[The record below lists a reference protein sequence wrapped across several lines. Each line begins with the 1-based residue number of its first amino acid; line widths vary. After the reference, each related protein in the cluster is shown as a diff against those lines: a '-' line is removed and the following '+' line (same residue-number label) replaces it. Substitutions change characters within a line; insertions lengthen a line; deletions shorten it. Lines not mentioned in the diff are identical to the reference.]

1 MLENVPGASDV
12 YEGPATLQPPPSEE
26 HKTPPCDRVLEFYYH
41 DSDPLSEK
49 NSSHSVLYSIRGM
62 RAFAGDFGS
71 TTLDLFWPSSF
82 FLPVQ
87 KVYRKGE
94 ILIFIIALAYT
105 LVHYLMHS
113 FNFELVLGLLCIS
126 LQIGV
131 WKKHSR
137 SIHWEFF
144 NIWIKQMKIIILT
157 LASLTIL
164 WTDTYW
170 GVSENSWR
178 TLIATIVISSTIL
191 FFIQI
196 DLMEMSIFFRVSI
209 PTFIL
214 SVAFRQIYDN
224 KFTSEDIP
232 LWTYQGHILTVLDIQ
247 NVAWSQIMIFAMLG
261 LWSVVT
267 DIEHKKFY
275 LIEEN
280 EQRGPDYTT
289 LGCTLVKSDI
299 ALLVTCLWNV
309 CTYYLGAKPVW
320 QIISGLLFMFLGTLF
335 LRGVKMTWS
344 YFLKYRPALLILSA
358 AVIIV
363 CELYRFLLSKG
374 HAAMLDLFLGN
385 TVYIYCVIVA
395 ILSDFHTKPTK
406 TFRLLVPLLMAAET
420 SYCVYYD
427 IFVATDY
434 EVITINGHTLGVNTV
449 ERNAYCQILFQL
461 IAQLFSLISDHY
473 HTKFFLIPRRCER
486 DEMFER
492 FSVRFES
499 GFNEKL
505 IHNRPQLQGQS

>member
-105 LVHYLMHS
+105 VVHFLMHS
-113 FNFELVLGLLCIS
+113 FNFELVLGLLYIS
-126 LQIGV
+126 LQIRV

-178 TLIATIVISSTIL
+178 TLIRTIVINSIIL

-196 DLMEMSIFFRVSI
+196 DLMEMSIFFRASI

-289 LGCTLVKSDI
+289 LGWKLVKSDI
-299 ALLVTCLWNV
+299 AMFITCLLNV
-309 CTYYLGAKPVW
+309 SAYYLRAEPVW
-320 QIISGLLFMFLGTLF
+320 QVISGLSFMFVGTLF
-335 LRGVKMTWS
+335 LRGVKMKWS
-344 YFLKYRPALLILSA
+344 YLLEYRPALLIVSVV
-358 AVIIV
+358 VILFCQAYRLILAESRTMIL
-363 CELYRFLLSKG
+363 ELVF
-374 HAAMLDLFLGN
+374 AN
-385 TVYIYCVIVA
+385 TVYVYCVILA
-395 ILSDFHTKPTK
+395 ILSDFHTRPTK
-406 TFRLLVPLLMAAET
+406 IFRLVVPLLLVVDT
-420 SYCVYYD
+420 GWCLYYYT
-427 IFVATDY
+427 FVATDY
-434 EVITINGHTLGVNTV
+434 KVLTINSQTLGVNTV
-449 ERNAYCQILFQL
+449 EQNAYCQILFLL
-461 IAQLFSLISDHY
+461 IAQLFSLIRDHH
-473 HTKFFLIPRRCER
+473 HTKFFLIPRRL
-486 DEMFER
+486 
-492 FSVRFES
+492 VR
-499 GFNEKL
+499 NEIFLK
-505 IHNRPQLQGQS
+505 IFG